1 LALQIDR
8 LGRSRTPQTSHALRG
23 SAHHR
28 AVWEPSNE
36 PNAVRAGWA
45 GDSWRCYSLT
55 PASVDSIPM
64 DRSPVSLR
72 GSRVA
77 AGSHSQ
83 HSMRG
88 RPSYVLRAPPTP
100 DPPRLS
106 RLEEPLPKSVPTSDV
121 LCRLAGTA
129 GCRLQ
134 PIGSFRFRRSSL
146 SRGGPPG
153 RCRLPAWPGPPL
165 TPPVKETLS
174 TTQNAFRLVSFPQA
188 FACGPTPRAPSVK
201 ITCEARTPISPSI
214 CHRSRQRSDGFLPA
228 RSRPRR
234 TQPFDHVSSLHA
246 CFMLARASYGL
257 PCGYPWVAT
266 QDAFDRLLL
275 PYHSTPST
283 RVSSTSVV
291 VARLSPDAPRRT
303 VRFTTLRS
311 ASAGPSFPYR
321 LPC

>member
-1 LALQIDR
+1 M
-8 LGRSRTPQTSHALRG
+8 SPRG
-23 SAHHR
+23 HR
-28 AVWEPSNE
+28 
-36 PNAVRAGWA
+36 
-45 GDSWRCYSLT
+45 
-55 PASVDSIPM
+55 
-64 DRSPVSLR
+64 
-72 GSRVA
+72 
-77 AGSHSQ
+77 
-83 HSMRG
+83 
-88 RPSYVLRAPPTP
+88 
-100 DPPRLS
+100 RLS
-106 RLEEPLPKSVPTSDV
+106 APADRQLSFPTV
-121 LCRLAGTA
+121 LAFARGT
-129 GCRLQ
+129 
-134 PIGSFRFRRSSL
+134 
-146 SRGGPPG
+146 PG
-153 RCRLPAWPGPPL
+153 RCRLPVWPGPPL

-188 FACGPTPRAPSVK
+188 FACRPTPRAPSVK

-266 QDAFDRLLL
+266 QDASDRLLL